1 MRFVKRIQKRIGWKG
16 IKVVVLIF
24 IFAIAYYFTY
34 LTGAFFWTLFFT
46 FLLFKI
52 DSKYVGQ
59 AALICLV
66 LLPFLLSVNKEA
78 VAEQV
83 AVYAFFLLTITVA
96 LQIAELKRNPAETIH
111 IPVIDDTVTKIKHV
125 LDLRGKAHVLDLRT
139 RKYVLDLRDHI
150 KPPKI

>member
-1 MRFVKRIQKRIGWKG
+1 MRWYRRIQSLLKNKG
-16 IKVVVLIF
+16 VLVAYLIVSCTV
-24 IFAIAYYFTY
+24 AYYY
-34 LTGAFFWTLFFT
+34 VGLTGAFFWTMFFT
-46 FLLFKI
+46 FLLLKI

-66 LLPFLLSVNKEA
+66 LLPFFLAVNKEA

-111 IPVIDDTVTKIKHV
+111 IPVIDATVTKMKHV
-125 LDLRGKAHVLDLRT
+125 LDLRSRASVLDLRT
-139 RKYVLDLRDHI
+139 KKYVLDLRDHI
-150 KPPKI
+150 KPPKV